1 MLYGCVQRFHMM
13 GTVRNFLE
21 NKQGL
26 LDRLNQPG
34 PVSSHAR
41 TADAGNATRLTG
53 SLALLRGTADCEPTW
68 AAGRHTCRSRASR
81 NRKGDAWNVLGIR
94 CWPCSFSA
102 NTHAPS
108 MASIDLYSSTTGKTV
123 AGEFPRRFPG
133 PRVGDRRARGR
144 ASPQR
149 SLLLLIKR

>member
-1 MLYGCVQRFHMM
+1 MCLKILCDGSRKIFFE
-13 GTVRNFLE
+13 T
-21 NKQGL
+21 KQGL
-26 LDRLNQPG
+26 LGRLNQPG

-41 TADAGNATRLTG
+41 TADAGNATRLAD
-53 SLALLRGTADCEPTW
+53 SLALLTGSRHGRQAGIHVAAEPLAIAREMHGTFAQLD
-68 AAGRHTCRSRASR
+68 
-81 NRKGDAWNVLGIR
+81 VLGIR

-123 AGEFPRRFPG
+123 AGELPRRFPG